1 VGDVIGVAD
10 SRAFASKGSLEHRRI
25 NDRLRDN
32 GVSIHTRSSPCCF
45 TRSEVVFE
53 ELRMHNKRIEGTDRK
68 WRFSYLHPAPQAQ
81 RYALE
86 SHGSTVIIMHFSA
99 RFSTLILAAAI
110 AVVGC
115 SEPLWEPPIP
125 GSVMAERSSPD
136 KSLLA
141 RVIAAEA
148 QGRYTLEVC
157 DVRKGDVLAE
167 RTVTAPVGYHAH
179 IVSLTWSED
188 SRTVTA
194 TIDHDFGD
202 DNRVFDLSTER
213 TDA

>member
-1 VGDVIGVAD
+1 
-10 SRAFASKGSLEHRRI
+10 
-25 NDRLRDN
+25 
-32 GVSIHTRSSPCCF
+32 
-45 TRSEVVFE
+45 
-53 ELRMHNKRIEGTDRK
+53 MHNKRIEGTDRK